1 MAVPG
6 SINRTVSRRAV
17 LGIAAAGVLAAAC
30 ARAPRSAGEQV
41 GQGREP
47 VTLRLT
53 WVAKEFEHTYQ
64 VMGPVFEQR
73 YPWVKLQLEAS
84 PDYLEKLTVLF
95 ATNTIGDVMFLES
108 DDEAFFAYWAAAG
121 MLRQLDDYIKRD
133 KYDLNV
139 FFLEA
144 IRALRSVDGNMWA
157 FPYKAFMARCG
168 LFFNI
173 DLLEQGGMRLPT
185 DDWTYDDLAQAAQ
198 KLTRRSG
205 GEVEIWGSGRKMG
218 GGLAFTAVMRAFGG
232 DLYTPDGK
240 RTLVGQP
247 RSPEAIN
254 WWLDRYLNEGTIL
267 PDLAANSFTLFQQG
281 KVALLAGRNPG
292 DRVTFANAL
301 NPNNVRWGLVLM
313 PKGPAGRRG
322 GSFFLYHTHRHR
334 QDQQAPRGG
343 VGVPEVPGR
352 ERDRRGDGLPHPA
365 EWPDLLALRRT
376 QGCLHRSTRPE
387 RAGHAAGRD
396 AGAGSLDGAAGAAAL
411 AAQLPRRRGGEGAQR
426 GGAQGGAR
434 RGEGKRW
441 LLPEPGAVDPE
452 RAGSAAP
459 DAAVDCQR
467 GRRAFRTASLW
478 CYNAA
483 AELNSMR

>member
-6 SINRTVSRRAV
+6 SINRTASRRAV
-17 LGIAAAGVLAAAC
+17 LGIAAAGALAAAC
-30 ARAPRSAGEQV
+30 SRAPRPAGEQAAR
-41 GQGREP
+41 GRES

-53 WVAKEFEHTYQ
+53 WVAKEFEHTFQ

-139 FFLEA
+139 FFPEA

-173 DLLEQGGMRLPT
+173 DLLEQTGMRLPT

-205 GEVEIWGSGRKMG
+205 GEVEIWGGGRKMG
-218 GGLAFTAVMRAFGG
+218 GDLAFTAIMRAFGG

-247 RSPEAIN
+247 RSQEAIN
-254 WWLDRYLNEGTIL
+254 WWLDRYLNDGTIV

-281 KVALLAGRNPG
+281 KVALLAGHNPG
-292 DRVTFANAL
+292 DRVTIANAL

-322 GSFFLYHTHRHR
+322 GSFFITPTGIAKISKHPEEAWEFQKFLAEKETGVVMGFPTPQSGQTSSHFGARKDVYTDPRLLN
-334 QDQQAPRGG
+334 APGMPPG
-343 VGVPEVPGR
+343 VM
-352 ERDRRGDGLPHPA
+352 
-365 EWPDLLALRRT
+365 
-376 QGCLHRSTRPE
+376 Q
-387 RAGHAAGRD
+387 
-396 AGAGSLDGAAGAAAL
+396 AL
-411 AAQLPRRRGGEGAQR
+411 ARSME
-426 GGAQGGAR
+426 
-434 RGEGKRW
+434 
-441 LLPEPGAVDPE
+441 LPEPLHWPHN
-452 RAGSAAP
+452 
-459 DAAVDCQR
+459 
-467 GRRAFRTASLW
+467 FR
-478 CYNAA
+478 A
-483 AELNSMR
+483 AEVEKVLNDEVRKAVRGEVKANAGFFQNLERLIQNVLDQPRPTPQ